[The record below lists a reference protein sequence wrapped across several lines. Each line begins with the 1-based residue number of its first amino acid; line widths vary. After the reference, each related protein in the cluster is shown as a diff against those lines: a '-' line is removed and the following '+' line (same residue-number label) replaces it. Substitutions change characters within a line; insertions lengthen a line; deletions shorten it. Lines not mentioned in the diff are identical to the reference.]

1 MAVSAAAVPA
11 DDDHLTEYEKQRLAH
26 VARNREYM
34 ARLGVLQ
41 LASEVGGGVD
51 ETKPKRKSPAVRV
64 KREPVEGTRRSA
76 RVKNV
81 APEHDG
87 AEIAVARFEGAGYH
101 QLPEEAFARGIEA
114 IRDQVAPPTIN
125 LDTQA
130 VETPVDLAPN
140 AKRERKIDVALS
152 NSFGFGGTNA
162 SVIFGK
168 MS

>member
-1 MAVSAAAVPA
+1 MAVSAVAAPA
-11 DDDHLTEYEKQRLAH
+11 DDLTEYEKQRLAH

-51 ETKPKRKSPAVRV
+51 ETKPKRKPPAVRV

-87 AEIAVARFEGAGYH
+87 AEIDALGDDEDAT
-101 QLPEEAFARGIEA
+101 ARGRA
-114 IRDQVAPPTIN
+114 RVPS
-125 LDTQA
+125 
-130 VETPVDLAPN
+130 
-140 AKRERKIDVALS
+140 ERKTRDGANGAAQARPRS
-152 NSFGFGGTNA
+152 RSRPFNP
-162 SVIFGK
+162 
-168 MS
+168 